1 MPALVAGIHVLL
13 YATEDVDGRD
23 EPGHDGVR
31 AFRQLF
37 KQFLRQSFA
46 HLAKYLR
53 ACDRMAMTA
62 DVTINE
68 GARLTAHPLR
78 AAVLGEVHARPFTAL
93 ETPRR
98 ILHFAFDTAGEAA
111 KRDRSALAD
120 FCARRGLDPL
130 KPAAKQHRVALSG
143 ATLRWEQHSEFTTYT
158 WELPT
163 EGDVPFHPAA
173 GTLAAPMASLP
184 QPGPL
189 LVALDLHLLSE
200 QKKKVAPEQ
209 LFERASLAMAQNAEG
224 DALFATDFQAADPS
238 GFVRILVMD
247 RGLTP
252 ERTGALVQRLIEVE
266 TYRTLA
272 LLGLPEAQ
280 RLAPSINRIETRLA
294 EVTDEMRHTE
304 KLVDNHRLLDEL
316 TELAA
321 ELEAGAAA
329 SLFRFGASRA
339 YDEIVQLRLQTIGER
354 KVEGF
359 PTWSS
364 FLARRMAPAMRTC
377 ITTEERQATLSEKL
391 ARAANL
397 LRTRVDVELERQN
410 RDLLKSM
417 NERTRLQLRLQT
429 TVEGLSVAAV
439 SYYVVGLFGY
449 LIKGVHDEGVPVDIS
464 LATALF
470 VPVAVL
476 SIWWVVRRIRRKHIA
491 GDRGD
496 GAK

>member
-1 MPALVAGIHVLL
+1 MG
-13 YATEDVDGRD
+13 
-23 EPGHDGVR
+23 
-31 AFRQLF
+31 
-37 KQFLRQSFA
+37 
-46 HLAKYLR
+46 
-53 ACDRMAMTA
+53 MTA
-62 DVTINE
+62 DVTIKDGGKLNP
-68 GARLTAHPLR
+68 HPLR
-78 AAVLGEVHARPFTAL
+78 AAVLGEVHARPFTPIT
-93 ETPRR
+93 TPRR
-98 ILHFAFDTAGEAA
+98 ILHFAFDTAGDAA
-111 KRDRSALAD
+111 KRDRAAIAD
-120 FCARRGLDPL
+120 FCARRQLEPL
-130 KPAAKQHRVALSG
+130 KPSANQHRVSFG
-143 ATLRWEQHSEFTTYT
+143 GTVLRWEQHSEFTTYT
-158 WELPT
+158 WELAS
-163 EGDVPFHPAA
+163 EADAPFHPAA
-173 GTLAAPMASLP
+173 TSLAAPMAALP

-189 LVALDLHLLSE
+189 LVALDLHLIGV
-200 QKKKVAPEQ
+200 KKKKIAPEQ
-209 LFERASLAMAQNAEG
+209 IFDRASLAVAENTEN
-224 DALFATDFQAADPS
+224 DALFATDFQLDPG
-238 GFVRILVMD
+238 GFVRILVLD
-247 RGLTP
+247 RGLGP
-252 ERTGALVQRLIEVE
+252 ERAGALVQRIVELE

-280 RLAPSINRIETRLA
+280 RLQPSINRIEKRLA
-294 EVTDEMRHTE
+294 EVTDEMRRSE

-316 TELAA
+316 TELAG

-339 YDEIVQLRLQTIGER
+339 YNEIVQLRLQTIGER

-377 ITTEERQATLSEKL
+377 ATTEERQTNLSEKL

-449 LIKGVHDEGVPVDIS
+449 LVKGLHDEGVPVDIS

-470 VPVAVL
+470 VPVAVAA
-476 SIWWVVRRIRRKHIA
+476 IWWVVRRIRRRHIA
-491 GDRGD
+491 GDR
-496 GAK
+496 